1 MTKFSAQIEKTDNGV
16 VILPCYSSDAEQMQ
30 KLKQNTEYR
39 FDVKQARNV
48 EFHRKFFALI
58 KLGFEN
64 QEEYVNIEHYRKII
78 TMKAGFY
85 ETIETL
91 KGTVYL
97 PESISFDKMDQTT
110 FEDVFSRVLDVIAKE
125 LDTAE
130 EDIRNELNS
139 FM

>member
-1 MTKFSAQIEKTDNGV
+1 MKFSANIEKTDNGM
-16 VILPCYSSDAEQMQ
+16 VIRPLYSSDAEQMQ

-48 EFHRKFFALI
+48 DFHRKFFALI

-64 QEEYVNIEHYRKII
+64 QEEYNNIEHYRKII

-97 PESISFDKMDQTT
+97 PTSISFDSLDQTT
-110 FEDVFSRVLDVIAKE
+110 FEELFSRVLDVIANE
-125 LDTAE
+125 LDTAPQ
-130 EDIRNELNS
+130 DIRNELNS